1 MALGAPHSVPPPAR
15 PRRGTGVLIASIA
28 AAIVAIAAATVTVYF
43 VLRPDGSPAQTSSEP
58 PSNVA
63 IQVRDDRVTI
73 TWTDPSNG
81 VAQPMIVGNREGEGS
96 RRFAMPPNGATE
108 ASITGLN
115 KKYDYCFSVMLVYTI
130 EDVKQSDQVCTN
142 RNKSTSSTTG

>member
-1 MALGAPHSVPPPAR
+1 M
-15 PRRGTGVLIASIA
+15 
-28 AAIVAIAAATVTVYF
+28 AIAAATVTVYF